1 MAERL
6 NQLFDELIALQQ
18 AKRLPPVDAWRPART
33 ASIDIRID
41 PDGTWYHE
49 GGPIRRKPLMKL
61 FATILR
67 RDPDGYC
74 LVTPAEKLFIEVV
87 DAPFLAVDMEV
98 RGTGAEQ
105 EILLITNV
113 DDVVVLDDDH
123 PLRVEGLPD
132 TPRPY
137 VRVRG
142 DLDALISRS
151 VYYRLVDL
159 CEGPDPRGAF
169 TLRSRGAR
177 FRLG

>member
-6 NQLFDELIALQQ
+6 NPLFDELIQLQQ
-18 AKRLPPVDAWRPART
+18 EKRLPPVDAWQPPRT

-41 PDGTWYHE
+41 ADGTWYHE
-49 GGPIRRKPLMKL
+49 GEPIRRKPLVKL

-67 RDPDGYC
+67 RDADGFC
-74 LVTPAEKLFIEVV
+74 LVTPAEKLLIEVV

-98 RGTGAEQ
+98 RGAGADQ
-105 EILLITNV
+105 EILLVTNV
-113 DDVVVLDDDH
+113 DDAVMLDDGH
-123 PLRVEGLPD
+123 PLRVAGLPD
-132 TPRPY
+132 APRPY

-142 DLDALISRS
+142 GLDALIARS

-159 CEGPDPRGAF
+159 CEGPDAGGAF
-169 TLRSRGAR
+169 TLRSCGAQ

>member
-1 MAERL
+1 MGEGL
-6 NQLFDELIALQQ
+6 TQLFDELVALQQ
-18 AKRLPPVDAWRPART
+18 EKRLPPVDDWHPPRT
-33 ASIDIRID
+33 GSIDIRIEA
-41 PDGTWYHE
+41 DGTWYHE
-49 GGPIRRKPLMKL
+49 GGPIRRKPLVQL
-61 FATILR
+61 FSTILR
-67 RDPDGYC
+67 RDADGFW
-74 LVTPAEKLFIEVV
+74 LVTPAEKLRIEVA

-98 RGTGAEQ
+98 RGAGAEQ

-132 TPRPY
+132 APRPY

-142 DLDALISRS
+142 GLEALIARS

-159 CEGPDPRGAF
+159 CEGPDAQGAYR
-169 TLRSRGAR
+169 LRSRGAR